1 MTLQQRGFLH
11 LATGFTIWLV
21 LLGVLY
27 GAQATGCAFGWQN
40 VLLGPVSLLRFILIG
55 LVLCHAALL
64 VWIFVYSRNMLSA
77 VGSTLSS
84 FLWRGALYL
93 TLAAMV
99 STLWISA
106 AILVPSI
113 C

>member
-1 MTLQQRGFLH
+1 MTLQQRGFFN
-11 LATGFTIWLV
+11 LATGFTIWLI

-27 GAQATGCAFGWQN
+27 GAQATGCAFDLQS
-40 VLLGPVSLLRFILIG
+40 VALGPVSLLRVILIG

-64 VWIFVYSRNMLSA
+64 IAIFIYCRNMLSA
-77 VGSTLSS
+77 VESRLAH

-93 TLAAMV
+93 TMAAMAA
-99 STLWISA
+99 TLWISA
-106 AILVPSI
+106 AITVPSI